1 MLCGRAQQE
10 KFAATLHGKARGA
23 SILSMDGPCQER
35 SLLNFFTNTGLSA
48 YGCMEHCQ
56 KLGYCA
62 PAVTTLEQ
70 WENLL
75 RELNRVTAKVFVYLP
90 VSKGEV
96 NNDLGR
102 LVHWREDVKFKK
114 GEKGMWRDFYTGQQL
129 ENYNRTWVFD
139 QQRHC
144 AGVFL
149 SKGSWKWGD
158 AECLTNYPGHWCPFQ
173 NGQVSAFR
181 PNLLLRG
188 LCTSSHLRGNDPV
201 RGLWY
206 KAHHEPSDLNNTFFV
221 SGMSTRIEYHPEK
234 NQWVISDS
242 IAVTTAVSLARR
254 ETYMLGK
261 YNWTIANDH
270 KRCHEESGVLNGEG
284 YKTELK
290 LSGCKQG
297 FKFDFWGK
305 MHLDNNGEFTC
316 NDGQCVNM
324 SDRCDKIPDCKDGSD
339 EQGCQLVSLVK
350 GYDKHVPPF
359 SVVRSRLNKTLV
371 PVTVNVTIQLL
382 KIMDIDEEEHT
393 LDLQFEINLEW
404 LDYRLNYN
412 NLKKQSFLNAFSEE
426 DLANIW
432 LPLVVYENTNQKET
446 TRLGWT
452 TEWSTSV
459 YVTREG
465 SFSRHVSP
473 EKI

>member
-1 MLCGRAQQE
+1 
-10 KFAATLHGKARGA
+10 
-23 SILSMDGPCQER
+23 
-35 SLLNFFTNTGLSA
+35 
-48 YGCMEHCQ
+48 
-56 KLGYCA
+56 
-62 PAVTTLEQ
+62 
-70 WENLL
+70 
-75 RELNRVTAKVFVYLP
+75 
-90 VSKGEV
+90 
-96 NNDLGR
+96 
-102 LVHWREDVKFKK
+102 
-114 GEKGMWRDFYTGQQL
+114 MWRDFYTGQQL

-158 AECLTNYPGHWCPFQ
+158 AECLKNYPGLWCPCQ
-173 NGQVSAFR
+173 NGQVSAFW

-290 LSGCKQG
+290 LLQARLQIGLLGKDASGQ
-297 FKFDFWGK
+297 
-305 MHLDNNGEFTC
+305 
-316 NDGQCVNM
+316 
-324 SDRCDKIPDCKDGSD
+324 
-339 EQGCQLVSLVK
+339 
-350 GYDKHVPPF
+350 
-359 SVVRSRLNKTLV
+359 
-371 PVTVNVTIQLL
+371 
-382 KIMDIDEEEHT
+382 
-393 LDLQFEINLEW
+393 
-404 LDYRLNYN
+404 
-412 NLKKQSFLNAFSEE
+412 
-426 DLANIW
+426 
-432 LPLVVYENTNQKET
+432 
-446 TRLGWT
+446 
-452 TEWSTSV
+452 
-459 YVTREG
+459 
-465 SFSRHVSP
+465 
-473 EKI
+473 

>member
-1 MLCGRAQQE
+1 
-10 KFAATLHGKARGA
+10 
-23 SILSMDGPCQER
+23 
-35 SLLNFFTNTGLSA
+35 
-48 YGCMEHCQ
+48 
-56 KLGYCA
+56 
-62 PAVTTLEQ
+62 
-70 WENLL
+70 
-75 RELNRVTAKVFVYLP
+75 
-90 VSKGEV
+90 
-96 NNDLGR
+96 
-102 LVHWREDVKFKK
+102 
-114 GEKGMWRDFYTGQQL
+114 
-129 ENYNRTWVFD
+129 
-139 QQRHC
+139 
-144 AGVFL
+144 
-149 SKGSWKWGD
+149 
-158 AECLTNYPGHWCPFQ
+158 
-173 NGQVSAFR
+173 
-181 PNLLLRG
+181 
-188 LCTSSHLRGNDPV
+188 
-201 RGLWY
+201 
-206 KAHHEPSDLNNTFFV
+206 
-221 SGMSTRIEYHPEK
+221 
-234 NQWVISDS
+234 
-242 IAVTTAVSLARR
+242 
-254 ETYMLGK
+254 
-261 YNWTIANDH
+261 
-270 KRCHEESGVLNGEG
+270 
-284 YKTELK
+284 
-290 LSGCKQG
+290 
-297 FKFDFWGK
+297 
-305 MHLDNNGEFTC
+305 MHLDNDGEFTC

-452 TEWSTSV
+452 TEWSTTV